1 MLLELWE
8 DLKVVGDPATTS
20 ADAQAARLARLDE
33 LVNASMLNRLNEQ
46 GQAYLAGDRP
56 LSGLAVCHALEQ
68 STPLLLL
75 NLIIRSGARNR
86 LDSGLQQTYADHT
99 RTLAYGIDQ
108 LLAGE
113 TAWLC
118 GRIWPSS
125 GVSEADVARCGELG
139 AKLDID
145 RRQRFGLWLA
155 ASLHDYG
162 KLYGRRNGLDPEDG
176 VAMVAPLLARI
187 DAVGD
192 LTELILFAVRNHDV
206 IEAVTTGS
214 TPAAFI
220 GEQLRAL
227 PADRRDLAMAF
238 LGIIQFAGAAS
249 LGMGRIVPSKVEI
262 FEQCL
267 SGEIIADES
276 AERRAGALCSATRRA
291 DHHFVTVHGARR
303 TAVVDDPQTR
313 AFLTRVVLQ
322 GWEELREEVW
332 SRQPGG
338 GDSFAELAALLD
350 GLAGLMAA
358 EAPGGRHLVIDDSAL
373 EKLADGADQGLKA
386 VVTSYDRTANGAGFL
401 TLR

>member
-8 DLKVVGDPATTS
+8 ELKVVGDPSTTS
-20 ADAQAARLARLDE
+20 TDEQAARLARLDQ
-33 LVNASMLNRLNEQ
+33 LVNLSMLDRLNQQ
-46 GQAYLAGDRP
+46 GKEYVAGERS
-56 LSGLAVCHALEQ
+56 LSGLAVCRGLEQ

-75 NLIIRSGARNR
+75 NLIIRNGARNR

-99 RTLAYGIDQ
+99 RMLAYGIDQ

-125 GVSEADVARCGELG
+125 GVSEADVARCVELA
-139 AKLDID
+139 AKLDLD

-176 VAMVAPLLARI
+176 VAMVAPLLSRI
-187 DAVGD
+187 EPVGD

-206 IEAVTTGS
+206 IESVTTGS

-220 GEQLRAL
+220 GEQLRRL
-227 PADRRDLAMAF
+227 PADQRELAMAS

-249 LGMGRIVPSKVEI
+249 LGMGRVVPSKVEI

-267 SGEIIADES
+267 SGEIIVDES
-276 AERRAGALCSATRRA
+276 ADRRAGALCSASQRA

-303 TAVVDDPQTR
+303 TAVVDDPRTR
-313 AFLTRVVLQ
+313 DFLTRVVLQ

-332 SRQPGG
+332 SSHRDG
-338 GDSFAELAALLD
+338 GDPFAELGELLN
-350 GLAGLMAA
+350 GLAGLMAT
-358 EAPGGRHLVIDDSAL
+358 EAPDGRHLVIDDSAL
-373 EKLADGADQGLKA
+373 EKLADGPAEGLKA
-386 VVTSYDRTANGAGFL
+386 VGTTYDRTANGEGFL
-401 TLR
+401 TLI